1 MSENEV
7 PDGYEVVRVPLSA
20 VRYDASSVNR
30 KVYPDGRVTDFFLAE
45 PGQFVRSLDGDSV
58 VWAPVYGYSVH
69 RGISIVIVNLANG
82 CQIITDHDPRAVF
95 GRIPGGGDSARF
107 YPDDALAKGVEV
119 PCRLPDTDMYWGKG
133 SMREGHESLW
143 DAIHRKAEVLATLRL
158 GSRISRES
166 GVWVLTSVDLKAPGT
181 SGELH
186 WSAVESVIYTGQRE
200 DGYDLT
206 VPGFE
211 TFMSADGVI
220 LSNTMSI
227 HLPSTDEAVKDVRE
241 RMMPDKMLWSVKDR
255 DKVVPAPK
263 HEQMIGLN
271 LGGTREL
278 KNKHKFANDKDA
290 MHAIETGQVDLND
303 DIEIDAAYVPP
314 APTAPVI

>member
-1 MSENEV
+1 MSDDGV
-7 PDGYEVVRVPLSA
+7 PEGYEVVRVPLSA

-30 KVYPDGRVTDFFLAE
+30 KVYPDGRVTDFFLAA
-45 PGQFVRSLDGDSV
+45 PDQFVRSLDGDSV

-95 GRIPGGGDSARF
+95 GRLPDCEDTARF
-107 YPDDALAKGVEV
+107 YPDEALTKGVEV
-119 PCRLPDTDMYWGKG
+119 PCRLPDTDMCWGKG
-133 SMREGHESLW
+133 SMREVCESLW
-143 DAIHRKAEVLATLRL
+143 GAIHRKAEVLATLRL

-166 GVWVLTSVDLKAPGT
+166 GVWVLTSVDLTEPGV

-186 WSAVESVIYTGQRE
+186 WSVVESVEYTGQRE

-206 VPGFE
+206 VPGYE

-227 HLPSTDEAVKDVRE
+227 HLPSTDEAVRDVRE

-255 DKVVPAPK
+255 DKVVPSLK
-263 HEQMIGLN
+263 HEMVVGVS
-271 LGGTREL
+271 LGANEPL
-278 KNKHKFANDKDA
+278 KNKRIYTSDA
-290 MHAIETGQVDLND
+290 EAMRAIETGQVDLND
-303 DIEIDAAYVPP
+303 DIDIDAAYVPP
-314 APTAPVI
+314 ALPQLP